1 MPSAWVSSGADM
13 ASLDDTLA
21 RLAPKTVEGLQV
33 EWNLDSAG
41 AWIEVAGW
49 FSPGTRFGEPKY
61 QVPFK
66 KTVAKTGDTV
76 YDISIGVADVL
87 DQVAGR
93 LKRGFKVDAALPV
106 GRKIAWEAITE
117 PTPWTVAA
125 EPVKRKAGRPKG
137 SKNRPSEGV
146 VAPRRSKNKAETK
159 KAARASKRTP

>member
-1 MPSAWVSSGADM
+1 M

-87 DQVAGR
+87 DQVWRR
-93 LKRGFKVDAALPV
+93 LLKPVKV
-106 GRKIAWEAITE
+106 E
-117 PTPWTVAA
+117 VAA
-125 EPVKRKAGRPKG
+125 EPAKRRGRPIG
-137 SKNRPSEGV
+137 SKNKPKLKPKRGSL
-146 VAPRRSKNKAETK
+146 
-159 KAARASKRTP
+159 AR

>member
-1 MPSAWVSSGADM
+1 M

-87 DQVAGR
+87 DQVMER
-93 LKRGFKVDAALPV
+93 LRPIVPRFLKA
-106 GRKIAWEAITE
+106 E
-117 PTPWTVAA
+117 VAA
-125 EPVKRKAGRPKG
+125 EPVKRRGRPLG
-137 SKNRPSEGV
+137 SKNKP
-146 VAPRRSKNKAETK
+146 KTK
-159 KAARASKRTP
+159 KRARPIKVAT

>member
-1 MPSAWVSSGADM
+1 M

-21 RLAPKTVEGLQV
+21 RLAPKTVDGLQV

-87 DQVAGR
+87 DQAQER
-93 LKRGFKVDAALPV
+93 LKPV
-106 GRKIAWEAITE
+106 KSE
-117 PTPWTVAA
+117 VAA
-125 EPVKRKAGRPKG
+125 EPVKRRGRPLG
-137 SKNRPSEGV
+137 SKNKP
-146 VAPRRSKNKAETK
+146 KTK
-159 KAARASKRTP
+159 KRARPIKVAT